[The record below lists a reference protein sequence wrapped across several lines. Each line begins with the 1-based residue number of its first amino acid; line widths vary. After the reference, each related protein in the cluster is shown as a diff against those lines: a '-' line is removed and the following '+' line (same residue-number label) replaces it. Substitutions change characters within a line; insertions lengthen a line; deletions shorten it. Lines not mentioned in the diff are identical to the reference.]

1 MWMMGVKYYS
11 LAKNPKTLLRN
22 IKSGD
27 IFCFSVNGKYRIGR
41 IMTQNSL
48 GHVAEIFDQVL
59 DTPDVSKL
67 VSMKRLGRPVIL
79 DSYGLFDRKIEGDWR
94 IVAHHED
101 YIPHDEPVRFTSGI
115 ASGCKKIDIFDNEE
129 AIAESEAKKLPDY
142 SPMGEDDVIEELG
155 L

>member
-1 MWMMGVKYYS
+1 MMGVKYYS
-11 LAKNPKTLLRN
+11 WAKKPKTLLRN

-59 DTPDVSKL
+59 DTPDASKL

-94 IVAHHED
+94 IVAHDEG
-101 YIPHDEPVRFTSGI
+101 YIPHDESVRFTSGI